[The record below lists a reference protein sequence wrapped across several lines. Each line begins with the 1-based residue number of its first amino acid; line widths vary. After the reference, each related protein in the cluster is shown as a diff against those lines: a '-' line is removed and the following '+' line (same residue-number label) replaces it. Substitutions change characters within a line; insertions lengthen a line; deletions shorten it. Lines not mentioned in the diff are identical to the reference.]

1 MSYSTGFSPSGSLL
15 GGLSTKPSVAAYG
28 KGRAMSTAAGLGMK
42 KQEADQSMAV
52 EQMQQDSRQRMQQAG
67 NYASKAGNET
77 QERMQQGG
85 LDSRM
90 TNFNL
95 GMRFQQLGAERQR
108 QMNFRQALI
117 DSMTRDI

>member
-42 KQEADQSMAV
+42 RQEADQAMAS

-67 NYASKAGNET
+67 NYASRSGNES

-85 LDSRM
+85 LDNRM
-90 TNFNL
+90 ANFNL
-95 GMRFQQLGAERQR
+95 GMRYQQRSDDRQR
-108 QMNFRQALI
+108 QLNFRQALF
-117 DSMTRDI
+117 DSMTRDV